1 MGEMVLAFAA
11 SPWVLL
17 ALFVLCT
24 VDGFFP
30 PVPSESV
37 VIALAAT
44 SAAGHGPPIAAV
56 VVVAALGAFTGDL
69 IAYRIGSRV
78 PLERIPWMRGARA
91 RRVTARLGALLRRR
105 GAALILGARYVPV
118 GRVAVSM
125 TAGTTGYPWRRFVAI
140 AVLAA
145 ASWSGYSTL
154 LGLGAG
160 TVLAGNPLLAAAVG
174 VVAGVLLGLL
184 ADVVARRLQARRE
197 RRAQPAVAQPASG
210 PSGGP
215 DRPV

>member
-11 SPWVLL
+11 SPWVLV

-44 SAAGHGPPIAAV
+44 AAAGHGPPIAALV
-56 VVVAALGAFTGDL
+56 AVAALGAFVGDQ
-69 IAYRIGSRV
+69 IAYRIGARV
-78 PLERIPWMRGARA
+78 PLERIPWLRGARG
-91 RRVTARLGALLRRR
+91 RRVTARLETLLDRR
-105 GAALILGARYVPV
+105 GAALIIGARYVPV

-125 TAGTTGYPWRRFVAI
+125 TAGATGYPLRRFVAV

-145 ASWSGYSTL
+145 VSWAGYSTL
-154 LGLGAG
+154 IGIGAG
-160 TVLAGNPLLAAAVG
+160 TALAGNPLLAAAVG

-184 ADVVARRLQARRE
+184 VDVVVRRVAARRATV
-197 RRAQPAVAQPASG
+197 RAPEPATTGADAS
-210 PSGGP
+210 S
-215 DRPV
+215 

>member
-1 MGEMVLAFAA
+1 VGEAVLAFAA

-17 ALFVLCT
+17 TLFVLCT

-44 SAAGHGPPIAAV
+44 SATGHGPPLAAI
-56 VVVAALGAFTGDL
+56 VAVATAGAFAGDL
-69 IAYRIGSRV
+69 IAYRIGARV
-78 PLERIPWMRGARA
+78 PLDRIPWLRGERA
-91 RRVTARLGALLRRR
+91 GRATARLGALLRTR

-125 TAGTTGYPWRRFVAI
+125 TAGATGYPWRRFVAV

-145 ASWSGYSTL
+145 VSWSGYSTVI
-154 LGLGAG
+154 GLAAG
-160 TVLAGNPLLAAAVG
+160 TALASNPLLAAGVG
-174 VVAGVLLGLL
+174 VVVGLSLGLL
-184 ADVVARRLQARRE
+184 VDAVVRGVE
-197 RRAQPAVAQPASG
+197 TRRARSREKVGTPG
-210 PSGGP
+210 
-215 DRPV
+215 

>member
-11 SPWVLL
+11 SPWVLV

-44 SAAGHGPPIAAV
+44 AASGHGPAPAALV
-56 VVVAALGAFTGDL
+56 AVAAAGAFAGDL
-69 IAYRIGSRV
+69 IAYRIGTRV
-78 PLERIPWMRGARA
+78 PPERVPWLRGERA
-91 RRVTARLGALLRRR
+91 RRATARIATLLRRH
-105 GAALILGARYVPV
+105 GAGLIIGARYVPV

-125 TAGTTGYPWRRFVAI
+125 TAGATGYPWRPFVAV

-145 ASWSGYSTL
+145 VSWSGYSTL
-154 LGLGAG
+154 IGLAAG
-160 TVLAGNPLLAAAVG
+160 TALGSSPLLAAAVG
-174 VVAGVLLGLL
+174 VAGGLSLGLL
-184 ADVVARRLQARRE
+184 ADAVVRRVGRSRD
-197 RRAQPAVAQPASG
+197 RAPADTPA
-210 PSGGP
+210 
-215 DRPV
+215 